1 MNKETTMSRKKWAKT
16 IWEYALWTMAALLL
30 GLGYM
35 YLVLGPPPEPTNT
48 WNFFLG
54 KIYLFGLVRIGL
66 IIGGIV
72 AVLFIIFDVFL
83 INRKWALSKNKLGI
97 RIIALLVILILVTTL
112 HYLLEKTI
120 NLI

>member
-1 MNKETTMSRKKWAKT
+1 MNRKESITRQKWAKT

-30 GLGYM
+30 GMGYM

-66 IIGGIV
+66 VVGGIV
-72 AVLFIIFDVFL
+72 AVLFIIFDAFF
-83 INRKWALSKNKLGI
+83 IKRKWALSKNKLGI
-97 RIIALLVILILVTTL
+97 RIIALLILLVLVAML